1 MKRLIVGGRRALAR
15 VLRLYGRTFAGNPP
29 TSVTEPVNHLIYSA
43 TPNLTVTADD
53 KTKVYGTNDPAQ
65 TFSVVGFVSDD
76 GVTDTAMTAGLT
88 GAFARVAGES
98 TGARAITQGTFASTA
113 GYGISFTAG
122 STLTITQAPLTGS
135 LSGNGTK
142 VYGAS
147 DPAAATFG
155 LNLNGVVN
163 NPAIA
168 TWNGNVAIDDTAN
181 VAGALT
187 SLTRV
192 AGENV
197 GAYNYTS
204 GTIALSGA
212 AAANYSGAT
221 LVPGNLLNIT
231 PAPLTVTAND
241 GARTVGLANPAFT
254 ATYSGFQFGETPAVL
269 AGALAFATPA
279 TIASPAGA
287 YAITPSGQAS
297 ANYALTYVNGTLTV
311 SGASPAVVTSAVFAP
326 QLAAMQ
332 RVAVSETRWQP
343 AACRCVAGTAQGISM
358 DAVVASS
365 SRNCESALN
374 DDIFDVA
381 TPGVCFFVSSNY

>member
-1 MKRLIVGGRRALAR
+1 M
-15 VLRLYGRTFAGNPP
+15 
-29 TSVTEPVNHLIYSA
+29 
-43 TPNLTVTADD
+43 TADD

-192 AGENV
+192 AGRTL
-197 GAYNYTS
+197 AP
-204 GTIALSGA
+204 TITQA
-212 AAANYSGAT
+212 A
-221 LVPGNLLNIT
+221 
-231 PAPLTVTAND
+231 
-241 GARTVGLANPAFT
+241 R
-254 ATYSGFQFGETPAVL
+254 
-269 AGALAFATPA
+269 
-279 TIASPAGA
+279 
-287 YAITPSGQAS
+287 
-297 ANYALTYVNGTLTV
+297 
-311 SGASPAVVTSAVFAP
+311 
-326 QLAAMQ
+326 
-332 RVAVSETRWQP
+332 
-343 AACRCVAGTAQGISM
+343 
-358 DAVVASS
+358 
-365 SRNCESALN
+365 SR
-374 DDIFDVA
+374 
-381 TPGVCFFVSSNY
+381 